1 MELKKFTMTKQ
12 ISCEIQPGGVDILI
26 GFLQQSNG
34 NGGGN
39 QQLD

>member
-1 MELKKFTMTKQ
+1 LEKINHDEADKK
-12 ISCEIQPGGVDILI
+12 SCEIHPGGEDIFI
-26 GFLQQSNG
+26 GFVQRSNG